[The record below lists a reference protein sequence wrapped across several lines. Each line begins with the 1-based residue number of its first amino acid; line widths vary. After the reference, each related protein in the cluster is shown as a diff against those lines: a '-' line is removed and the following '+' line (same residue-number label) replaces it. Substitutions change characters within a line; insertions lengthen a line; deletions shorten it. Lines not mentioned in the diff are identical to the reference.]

1 VTSIDVSKEVSPAAT
16 RAYSD
21 YARPTWQRWLL
32 SRESAVIAALIVVA
46 VGASL
51 VVPNFGTTTT
61 LGFLLLDATP
71 ILLIALPMTLVI
83 VSGEIDLSV
92 ASTLGLSSVTLGV
105 LTKAGWPIEAA
116 MVVCL
121 VVGLLAG
128 ALNGFL
134 VTVVGLPSL
143 AVTIGTL
150 ALYRGIAVGLLGT
163 TAITD
168 FPLFWQTLVQ
178 SRFGQTG
185 IPVVMVLVV
194 ILIVVFAVLLH
205 FTPYGRGIYA
215 LGLSKD
221 AAAFSGV
228 NVNRTK
234 FIAFLLTG
242 LVSALAGIYW
252 TLRYGSA
259 RGDNAIG
266 LELSVIAAVLLGGVS
281 IFGGKGA
288 LHGVV
293 AGVLLIGVL
302 QSALRLAN
310 VSSDAIN
317 IITGVLLIVSVISP
331 RVFGWIRARRASR
344 RRSRTPPARE
354 AESA

>member
-1 VTSIDVSKEVSPAAT
+1 MTDVQAPAA
-16 RAYSD
+16 
-21 YARPTWQRWLL
+21 ARPRTLPDYSRPLWQRWVLT
-32 SRESAVIAALIVVA
+32 RESAVIVALIVVA
-46 VGASL
+46 VAASAI
-51 VVPNFGTTTT
+51 VPNFGTTVT
-61 LGFLLLDATP
+61 LGFLLLDVTP

-83 VSGEIDLSV
+83 VTGEIDLSV
-92 ASTLGLSSVTLGV
+92 ASTLGLSSVMLGV
-105 LTKAGWPIEAA
+105 LTKAGWPIEMA

-128 ALNGFL
+128 AVNGFL

-150 ALYRGIAVGLLGT
+150 ALFRGIAVGLLGT

-168 FPLFWQTLVQ
+168 FPFFWQNLSQ
-178 SRFGQTG
+178 QRFGTSG

-194 ILIVVFAVLLH
+194 VLVIVFALLLH
-205 FTPYGRGIYA
+205 ATPYGRGLFA
-215 LGLSKD
+215 LGLSSET
-221 AAAFSGV
+221 AAFSGV
-228 NVNRTK
+228 HVGRTK
-234 FIAFLLTG
+234 FVAFLLTG

-259 RGDNAIG
+259 RGDNALG

-288 LHGVV
+288 MHGVV

-317 IITGVLLIVSVISP
+317 IIIGVLLIVSVLSP
-331 RVFGWIRARRASR
+331 RILGWARSSRARRR
-344 RRSRTPPARE
+344 RPSP
-354 AESA
+354 